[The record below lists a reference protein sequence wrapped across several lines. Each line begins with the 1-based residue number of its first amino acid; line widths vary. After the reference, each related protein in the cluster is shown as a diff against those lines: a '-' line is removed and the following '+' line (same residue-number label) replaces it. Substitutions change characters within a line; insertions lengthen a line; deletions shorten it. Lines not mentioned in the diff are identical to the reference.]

1 MDGERRVRKDGPMQ
15 ISSVTIGLTVSNLT
29 AASAWYE
36 RVFELATP
44 DLEPIDGVVEYDLGT
59 SWLQLGEGQPADT
72 SSTTIRF
79 DVADVAAEFAR
90 LTELDLEIQLDEL
103 VHVPDVIDFFVF
115 RDPDGNL
122 LSFYSLA

>member
-1 MDGERRVRKDGPMQ
+1 MQ

-79 DVADVAAEFAR
+79 DVADVAAEYAR
-90 LTELDLEIQLDEL
+90 LAELDVKIELDEL

-115 RDPDGNL
+115 SDPDGNL